1 MVIHQTTIFELNE
14 LLDLFGCQ
22 LIVTNSIKQC
32 ILNHINGFAD
42 VTFNAFTQF
51 VKHSIDVFVA
61 FNWEYFAGK
70 QFQNNLMY
78 ALKRTVITYISHC
91 DRAMDCS
98 IYISHIMCRIL
109 YCLYDML
116 YGIIIPAPK
125 ISISSYIIR
134 QIIVAAHFVTIICS
148 NHSSSQTINSFYSRY
163 VVEFIEVHNLS
174 SDFPL

>member
-1 MVIHQTTIFELNE
+1 MD
-14 LLDLFGCQ
+14 LLTSHLMH
-22 LIVTNSIKQC
+22 LHMK
-32 ILNHINGFAD
+32 
-42 VTFNAFTQF
+42 QF

-61 FNWEYFAGK
+61 FSRGNFAWK
-70 QFQNNLMY
+70 QFQQNLMH
-78 ALKRTVITYISHC
+78 ALKRTSLTFHWMYTNINYNSYIYISHC
-91 DRAMDCS
+91 DRAMDCL
-98 IYISHIMCRIL
+98 IYISHVMCRIL

-116 YGIIIPAPK
+116 YRIIIPVPK